1 MRSTVDLA
9 ADEFEHF
16 QVGTDADITFSLKEL
31 KASYS
36 NSLTFFLLYQYLR
49 IILLLFHHIL
59 QAVLAFSDISN
70 LPIGL
75 YFDGPGK

>member
-31 KASYS
+31 K
-36 NSLTFFLLYQYLR
+36 
-49 IILLLFHHIL
+49 
-59 QAVLAFSDISN
+59 V
-70 LPIGL
+70 
-75 YFDGPGK
+75 K